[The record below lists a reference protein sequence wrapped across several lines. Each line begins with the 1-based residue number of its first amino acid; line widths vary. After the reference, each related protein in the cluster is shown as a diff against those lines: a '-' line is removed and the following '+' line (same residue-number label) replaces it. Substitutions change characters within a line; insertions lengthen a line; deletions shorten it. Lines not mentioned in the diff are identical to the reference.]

1 MDPPSQRGAV
11 FLFPDPYKPGGMAVG
26 SGCRPMES
34 GSYQEFLKNPLNH
47 PIYTHLP
54 EPLRHLRAAREYEQP
69 AMQKTPQMLPSNF
82 YPGFFPTYPMQ
93 PQLQSPEQLQL
104 FWAHVSHQF
113 QHQFHPYVAQ
123 QQAVYQAALQ
133 PQPASVS
140 YVSPVP
146 VVEQQQPS
154 SFHQTTPATSQASED
169 DWSKASC
176 SGEEPLPDMPR
187 LDKSIQPPS
196 DVEDEDDFDGYE
208 WLREHFRTR
217 HAKGAATYKCIV
229 DGCRGRFVTNR
240 QLEDH
245 VRTGHIQAAANR
257 KERKPGDIYRPQP
270 LRRAQPEGDRR
281 RTRGP
286 DWFCLEKT
294 GSGAAWR
301 KRRIDASVR
310 CATIVIPEVLMIKET
325 STNTPTI
332 ETTDFSAK
340 PSKQEL
346 RAALA
351 KIQDASQRL
360 LPSSTL
366 SALFPAPSH

>member
-140 YVSPVP
+140 
-146 VVEQQQPS
+146 
-154 SFHQTTPATSQASED
+154 
-169 DWSKASC
+169 
-176 SGEEPLPDMPR
+176 
-187 LDKSIQPPS
+187 
-196 DVEDEDDFDGYE
+196 
-208 WLREHFRTR
+208 
-217 HAKGAATYKCIV
+217 
-229 DGCRGRFVTNR
+229 
-240 QLEDH
+240 
-245 VRTGHIQAAANR
+245 
-257 KERKPGDIYRPQP
+257 
-270 LRRAQPEGDRR
+270 
-281 RTRGP
+281 
-286 DWFCLEKT
+286 
-294 GSGAAWR
+294 
-301 KRRIDASVR
+301 DASIR
-310 CATIVIPEVLMIKET
+310 CATIVIPKTLMLKET
-325 STNTPTI
+325 SSNTANI
-332 ETTDFSAK
+332 EDTDFSAK

-346 RAALA
+346 RAALV
-351 KIQDASQRL
+351 KIQEASQRL
-360 LPSSTL
+360 LPPTTL